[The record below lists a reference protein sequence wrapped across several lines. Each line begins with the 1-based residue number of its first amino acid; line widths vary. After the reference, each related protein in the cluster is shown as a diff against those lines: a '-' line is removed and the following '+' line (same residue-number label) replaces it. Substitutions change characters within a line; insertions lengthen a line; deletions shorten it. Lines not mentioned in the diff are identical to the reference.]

1 MTAAR
6 TKDGIKL
13 PTEAA
18 TLELGG
24 RLAPLLPRPCLF
36 HLRGELGAGKTTLA
50 RGVLRGLGVAAE
62 VVSPTFTLLETYNS
76 NGLMLAHIDLFRCAN
91 PQEWHEAGLSE
102 ALDASDL
109 CLIEWPEKAAG
120 LGAPDIEASLRDAA
134 DGGRL
139 AVLAAGTAEGTAC
152 LARL

>member
-1 MTAAR
+1 MTAA
-6 TKDGIKL
+6 TAQDEIKL

-24 RLAPLLPRPCLF
+24 RLAPLLPRPGMV

-50 RGVLRGLGVAAE
+50 RGILRALGVAAE

-76 NGLMLAHIDLFRCAN
+76 DGLMFAHIDLF
-91 PQEWHEAGLSE
+91 QEWHEAGLAE

-109 CLIEWPEKAAG
+109 CLVEWPEKAAG
-120 LGAPDIEASLRDAA
+120 LGTPDIDVALRDAPA
-134 DGGRL
+134 GGRV
-139 AVLAAGTAEGTAC
+139 AVLAAGTAAGAAC